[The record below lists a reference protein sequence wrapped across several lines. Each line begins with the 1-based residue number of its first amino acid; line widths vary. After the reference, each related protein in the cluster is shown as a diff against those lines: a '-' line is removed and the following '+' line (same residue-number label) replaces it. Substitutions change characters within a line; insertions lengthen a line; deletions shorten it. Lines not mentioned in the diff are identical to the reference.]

1 MKAEAVLAAARRRA
15 GLPLPPATDLV
26 RLVDDAADGCP
37 GLVIDRYGPVLRFE
51 VRGAALPPG
60 LPELAVSL
68 LAETGA
74 TAAVARLRT
83 AGGES
88 ALVRLC
94 GEPPPLHVV
103 HEDGLRFAVRTADL
117 EAAGAGV
124 FVDQREGRR
133 LVRAAARGVPVLN
146 LFAHAGAFGVAAA
159 VGGAARVDH
168 VDLARKCATWAAL
181 NLAVNGVDPRAHRFL
196 VEDALDVLERVARKG
211 PGYGVVVVDP
221 PTTATRRSKGGKAR
235 RFHVEQDL
243 PWLAEAALGALLPG
257 GLLLLST
264 NHRELTVRDL
274 QERVVAAARA
284 VRVTLDSVE
293 ELPLPPDLPSAN
305 DAALRPMRGV
315 IARLQRMAPRSPA
328 RRASAR
334 G

>member
-1 MKAEAVLAAARRRA
+1 M
-15 GLPLPPATDLV
+15 PIPPATDLV

-37 GLVIDRYGPVLRFE
+37 GWVVDRYGPVLRFE
-51 VRGAALPPG
+51 VRGAALPPE
-60 LPELAVSL
+60 LPELAACL
-68 LAETGA
+68 RAETGA
-74 TAAVARLRT
+74 TAAVARLRS

-88 ALVRLC
+88 ALVHL
-94 GEPPPLHVV
+94 GDEPPPLHVV
-103 HEDGLRFAVRTADL
+103 HEDGLRFAVRTADP

-133 LVRAAARGVPVLN
+133 RVRDAARGVPVLN

-211 PGYGVVVVDP
+211 PSYGVIVLDP
-221 PTTATRRSKGGKAR
+221 PTTATRKAKSGKAR

-243 PWLAEAALGALLPG
+243 PWLIEAALNALLPG
-257 GLLLLST
+257 GLLLVST
-264 NHRELTVRDL
+264 NHRTISVRDL
-274 QERVVAAARA
+274 QDRVKAAAQET
-284 VRVTLDSVE
+284 RVSLEHVE
-293 ELPLPPDLPSAN
+293 ELPLPPDLPSAT
-305 DAALRPMRGV
+305 DAELRPMRGV
-315 IARLQRMAPRSPA
+315 IARRSPNAPRPHL
-328 RRASAR
+328 RRANAR